1 MKRVFSSHNLVLV
14 HHSRNLLAAEGIATE
29 VRNQMLSSAMGEL
42 PPAECQAEVWVVH
55 DEDEARAFGVLR
67 RPAPAGPDWNCEE
80 CGERS
85 GPQFTQ
91 CWNCGAVRIS
101 APGKG

>member
-1 MKRVFSSHNLVLV
+1 MKRVFSSHNLVLA
-14 HHSRNLLAAEGIATE
+14 HHSRNLLEAEGIATE

-42 PPAECQAEVWVVH
+42 PPAECQAEVWVLRT
-55 DEDEARAFGVLR
+55 EDAARAEEILR
-67 RPAPAGPDWNCEE
+67 RPPAAGPDWVCER

-91 CWNCGAVRIS
+91 CWNCTAVRIS
-101 APGKG
+101 APR